1 MVRDE
6 VVTIEGMGQRVT
18 VRGFVGFGGYTDT
31 RLILLL
37 EDGQVTLEGTG
48 ISLEYLGE
56 GEIVAAGRITTV
68 RFEG

>member
-6 VVTIEGMGQRVT
+6 VLTIEGLGQRVT
-18 VRGFVGFGGYTDT
+18 VRGFVGFGGYTEEKLT
-31 RLILLL
+31 LLL

-48 ISLEYLGE
+48 ISLERLGE
-56 GEIVAAGRITTV
+56 GEIVAVGKITAI